1 MTQKSP
7 QKGPTPFDWTWLDWP
22 DIRAMIAAQTA
33 AQGPPF
39 GVGYTIGY
47 GNAIDAFRLD
57 SPAVLRTIAEGFGV
71 STIVDCRAQPGG
83 ARIRAG
89 WSQGLVKEALTG
101 SQVAY
106 EWRGADLGGKDRH
119 RGRGCSVDGLTW
131 LDSVLRDRS
140 VVLLCACSD
149 RATCHLHRIVATDLL
164 DPGKRAEM
172 GLSKRG
178 PTLVH
183 VHLDGT
189 FTDGPN
195 MLASTD
201 EDLPAI
207 QHAFQALTKHRKAAD
222 AWRESRLDIF
232 DE

>member
-1 MTQKSP
+1 
-7 QKGPTPFDWTWLDWP
+7 
-22 DIRAMIAAQTA
+22 
-33 AQGPPF
+33 
-39 GVGYTIGY
+39 
-47 GNAIDAFRLD
+47 
-57 SPAVLRTIAEGFGV
+57 
-71 STIVDCRAQPGG
+71 
-83 ARIRAG
+83 
-89 WSQGLVKEALTG
+89 
-101 SQVAY
+101 
-106 EWRGADLGGKDRH
+106 
-119 RGRGCSVDGLTW
+119 VDGLTW

-164 DPGKRAEM
+164 DPNKRAEM

-201 EDLPAI
+201 EGLPAI
-207 QHAFQALTKHRKAAD
+207 QHAFQALAKHRKAAD
-222 AWRESRLDIF
+222 KWRESRLDIF